1 MRYDVGPLRLA
12 VGDDVPALDGCEY
25 PEHLQTLT
33 DPELVEFLFGPEGLD
48 CAGNTLARTRAHDW
62 TQLPQRMK
70 YVVNLFRALHLHP
83 DVLTSPYTA
92 RQLEQIQSGQVPAGP
107 L

>member
-1 MRYDVGPLRLA
+1 MEGL
-12 VGDDVPALDGCEY
+12 EY

-48 CAGNTLARTRAHDW
+48 QGGNTLAGTRTHDW

-70 YVVNLFRALHLHP
+70 YIVNLFRALHLHP
-83 DVLTSPYTA
+83 DVCTAPYTA
-92 RQLEQIQSGQVPAGP
+92 RQFEQIHQGRVPSGP